1 MVNFPSPRALCDKR
15 LQGVESQLDTA
26 HVERFLIIVRL
37 SQLVSWFNP
46 EDNCNCW
53 IWSAPAP
60 HGCCTQCVC
69 GPCLS
74 SRGPTMLPDVKL
86 RNIDSLNWPPPIV
99 PWISQVADQCMRWD
113 VAERPSFSLLL
124 DPLLDLLAIIGWRCR
139 LAQDQSTTSTSSVSW
154 SAPLEAPHV
163 WPNLFGH
170 DSKESLRETRQAD
183 ERRRAK
189 KGVLGRLGGT
199 TEDRDGTDP
208 KLLP

>member
-1 MVNFPSPRALCDKR
+1 MDSGLGLSCGRCSSGRCHMVNFPSPRALCDKR

-26 HVERFLIIVRL
+26 HVERFLISVRL

-74 SRGPTMLPDVKL
+74 SRGPTILPDVKL

-99 PWISQVADQCMRWD
+99 PGD
-113 VAERPSFSLLL
+113 VAGR
-124 DPLLDLLAIIGWRCR
+124 G
-139 LAQDQSTTSTSSVSW
+139 SVH
-154 SAPLEAPHV
+154 AVGCGGAAFI
-163 WPNLFGH
+163 LF
-170 DSKESLRETRQAD
+170 A
-183 ERRRAK
+183 A
-189 KGVLGRLGGT
+189 
-199 TEDRDGTDP
+199 
-208 KLLP
+208 